1 LTRAI
6 FSHDVLLWLFVSD
19 QHKIEMAGSSLF
31 RNQRQSEYPLQDIV
45 TTAGPADV
53 SVTRPRASTREA
65 TLHHHE
71 EEADT
76 VPTNTTVV
84 LEASE
89 LKAHFE
95 AQVREA
101 FSSGSYENVAVLVI
115 SWVKEH
121 DSHLD
126 TSGDVSTRKLTTASR
141 PLFTNQV
148 LEIDCQPSTRGGR
161 RVSFHIS

>member
-1 LTRAI
+1 M
-6 FSHDVLLWLFVSD
+6 SD
-19 QHKIEMAGSSLF
+19 QHKLEMAGSSLF

-45 TTAGPADV
+45 TTATPADA
-53 SVTRPRASTREA
+53 SVTIPRTSTTEA
-65 TLHHHE
+65 TLQRHE

-76 VPTNTTVV
+76 VTANPTAV
-84 LEASE
+84 LAASE

-115 SWVKEH
+115 SWEKEH

-126 TSGDVSTRKLTTASR
+126 TSGDVSTRKLTIASS
-141 PLFTNQV
+141 PLFADVV
-148 LEIDCQPSTRGGR
+148 LEIDRQPPTRGRGR
-161 RVSFHIS
+161 VPVHIS